1 MPGPRATPQS
11 MSEHTALASFTLLL
25 KQLYS
30 EELPLHTASP
40 YITTLWISPVCDV
53 TDPKV
58 EKPV

>member
-1 MPGPRATPQS
+1 MLGLGATPQS
-11 MSEHTALASFTLLL
+11 MSQHTVLASFTLML

-30 EELPLHTASP
+30 EELPLHTAGP

-53 TDPKV
+53 TDPKG